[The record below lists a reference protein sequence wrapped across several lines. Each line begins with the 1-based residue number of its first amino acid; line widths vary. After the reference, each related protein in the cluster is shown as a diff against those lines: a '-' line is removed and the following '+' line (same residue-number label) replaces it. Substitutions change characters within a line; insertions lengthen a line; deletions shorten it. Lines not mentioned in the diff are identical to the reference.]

1 MARKRIPPSPLI
13 KVIPNVITVTALCA
27 GLSAIRF
34 AYQGDWEKA
43 VALIII
49 AGILDGMDGRI
60 ARLLQADSDF
70 GVQLD
75 SLADFVSFGVA
86 PSILIYLYSLQL
98 WGNFGWAMCLFFV
111 TCQALRLARFNTHA
125 GSAAQKKPEWMVNY
139 SVGVPAP
146 AGAILAMTPLMLL
159 FGLHHQ
165 GWTQFSLNPFV
176 MSLFMLMS
184 AALMASR
191 IPTFVPKNIRAHPK
205 SARFIL
211 IVVAVLMASLISVPW
226 LTLGAGGFLYLAS
239 IPFSYISYKKA
250 LKRNELASSLPAS
263 PAIEHAPIKR
273 RVLRSK

>member
-1 MARKRIPPSPLI
+1 MARKRIPASPLI

-34 AYQGDWEKA
+34 AYQAEWEKA

-86 PSILIYLYSLQL
+86 PAILLYLYSLQT
-98 WGNFGWAMCLFFV
+98 WGNFGWAICLFFV

-125 GSAAQKKPEWMVNY
+125 GSTAEKKPDWKVNY

-146 AGAILAMTPLMLL
+146 AGAGLALTPLMLL

-165 GWTQFSLNPFV
+165 GLTHFSLTP
-176 MSLFMLMS
+176 SLIAGFMLLS

-191 IPTFVPKNIRAHPK
+191 VPAFVPKNIKAHPK

-211 IVVAVLMASLISVPW
+211 IIVAIFMASLISVPW
-226 LTLGAGGFLYLAS
+226 LTLATTGGIYLIS
-239 IPFSYISYKKA
+239 LPLSYISFKRA
-250 LKRNELASSLPAS
+250 LKRSLLS
-263 PAIEHAPIKR
+263 PAPVAAPTGRAPIR
-273 RVLRSK
+273 RRASRSK